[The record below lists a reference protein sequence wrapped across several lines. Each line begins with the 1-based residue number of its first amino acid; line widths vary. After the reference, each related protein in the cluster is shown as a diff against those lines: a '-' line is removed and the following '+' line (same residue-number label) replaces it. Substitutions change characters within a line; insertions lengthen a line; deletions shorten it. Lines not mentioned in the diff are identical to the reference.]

1 MDFSYDVISWK
12 QVKLK
17 TPLTE
22 LKMNSKKLNFGL
34 DDMRISQIKSFKKRF
49 SESHDDDF
57 YYAAMDFITPRSCLT
72 HTLNY
77 K

>member
-1 MDFSYDVISWK
+1 
-12 QVKLK
+12 
-17 TPLTE
+17 
-22 LKMNSKKLNFGL
+22 MNNKKLNFGL

-49 SESHDDDF
+49 SESQDDDF

-72 HTLNY
+72 HTLSY

>member
-1 MDFSYDVISWK
+1 MDFSYDVISWRHGK
-12 QVKLK
+12 FK

-22 LKMNSKKLNFGL
+22 LKMSNKKLNFGL
-34 DDMRISQIKSFKKRF
+34 DDMRISQIESFKKRF
-49 SESHDDDF
+49 SKSQDDDF

-72 HTLNY
+72 HTLSY

>member
-12 QVKLK
+12 QGKFK
-17 TPLTE
+17 TPLIE
-22 LKMNSKKLNFGL
+22 LKMNNKKLNFGL
-34 DDMRISQIKSFKKRF
+34 DDMRISQIESFKKRF
-49 SESHDDDF
+49 SESQDDDF

-72 HTLNY
+72 HTLSY